1 MNALLD
7 RLMGRGNT
15 TSSAKV
21 AKERLQFVL
30 VHDRLDLS
38 PDKLEAMKDEILS
51 VISKYVRIDR
61 NNVDISIEQR
71 QRDNWLVADI
81 PLSPEDEEDADE
93 ADGKKSGK

>member
-1 MNALLD
+1 MNSFLD
-7 RLMGRGNT
+7 RLRGRT
-15 TSSAKV
+15 PSRSAQV

-38 PDKLEAMKDEILS
+38 PDKLEAMKNEIVE

-61 NNVDISIEQR
+61 QNVDITIEQR

-81 PLSPEDEEDADE
+81 PLTGEDDA
-93 ADGKKSGK
+93 KQ